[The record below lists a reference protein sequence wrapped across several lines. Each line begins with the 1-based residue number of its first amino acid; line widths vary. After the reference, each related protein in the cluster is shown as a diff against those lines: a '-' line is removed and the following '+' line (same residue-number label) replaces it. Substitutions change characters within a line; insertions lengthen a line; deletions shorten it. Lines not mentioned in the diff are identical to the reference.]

1 MSEFAAANVGAC
13 DPKPAS
19 HKHNARAIAMPAL
32 RFVAICALLTTLMYA
47 LGEGYSNGWRRPFA
61 VAVAALSSTLVVE
74 KVGAAYLGDQRVFVL
89 HARTRAVIH
98 TPRGPAPA
106 GIKVQGTTLQA
117 YAHHHLILIFAAL
130 GAWPVRRPIDRAVL
144 LGAAIPAIAFATM
157 LDLPFAL
164 AGVVQDTLLA
174 ASDPGRLSSDAA
186 VLYYQFLQRGG
197 RHALSLVA
205 AALVVV
211 LVGRK

>member
-1 MSEFAAANVGAC
+1 MSEPAAADVGTC
-13 DPKPAS
+13 DPKSAS
-19 HKHNARAIAMPAL
+19 HQQGARAIAVPAL
-32 RFVAICALLTTLMYA
+32 RFVAICALLTALMYA
-47 LGEGYSNGWRRPFA
+47 WGEGYSSGWRTPFA
-61 VAVAALSSTLVVE
+61 AAIAALSSTIVVE
-74 KVGAAYLGDQRVFVL
+74 KVDSAYLGDQRVFAL
-89 HARTRAVIH
+89 HARTRHIIH
-98 TPRGPAPA
+98 TPRGSAPA

-144 LGAAIPAIAFATM
+144 LGAGIPAIALATM

-164 AGVVQDTLLA
+164 AGVVQDTMLA
-174 ASDPGRLSSDAA
+174 AGDPDRLSADAA

-205 AALVVV
+205 AALVIV
-211 LVGRK
+211 LAGRK